1 MRQNAGQILIVDDEP
16 TLLKMMAM
24 YLGRLGYAVTAAN
37 TTEKAWAELE
47 SSPDRFAVAVL
58 DATMPGIGLDELALK
73 MLSAS
78 PSVRILA
85 ASGYPMDL
93 SALAAQAPGR
103 VEFLQKPFT
112 PEMLAA
118 TVRRML
124 GPQEE
129 NV

>member
-1 MRQNAGQILIVDDEP
+1 MLQDPRKILIVDDEP
-16 TLLKMMAM
+16 MLLKMMAV
-24 YLGRLGYAVTAAN
+24 YLRRLGYSVTAAD

-47 SSPDRFAVAVL
+47 SAPDRFAVAVL
-58 DATMPGIGLDELALK
+58 DATMPGIGIDELARK

-78 PSVRILA
+78 PLVRILA

>member
-1 MRQNAGQILIVDDEP
+1 MGHDARRILLVDDEP

-24 YLGRLGYAVTAAN
+24 YLGRLGFAVTTAD
-37 TTEKAWAELE
+37 TTAKAWAELDSAPE
-47 SSPDRFAVAVL
+47 RFAVAVL
-58 DATMPGIGLDELALK
+58 DATMPGIGLHELALK
-73 MLSAS
+73 MLAAS

>member
-1 MRQNAGQILIVDDEP
+1 MAPSARRILLVDDEP
-16 TLLKMMAM
+16 TLLKMMALF
-24 YLGRLGYAVTAAN
+24 LGRLGHSVTTAD
-37 TTEKAWAELE
+37 TTEKAWAQVEAA
-47 SSPDRFAVAVL
+47 PDSFGVAVL
-58 DATMPGIGLDELALK
+58 DATMPGIGLEPLALK

-78 PSVRILA
+78 PALRVLA

-93 SALAAQAPGR
+93 SALAAGAPGR

-118 TVRRML
+118 AVRRML
-124 GPQEE
+124 GPEKE

>member
-1 MRQNAGQILIVDDEP
+1 MRHDAGQILLVDDEP
-16 TLLKMMAM
+16 TLLKMMAI
-24 YLGRLGYAVTAAN
+24 YLGRLGYAVTTAN
-37 TTEKAWAELE
+37 TSERAWAEME
-47 SSPDRFAVAVL
+47 SAPGRFAVAVL
-58 DATMPGIGLDELALK
+58 DATLPGIGLHELALK
-73 MLSAS
+73 MLSVS